1 MEYRAQWAYVSA
13 RLTLVP
19 GQVIDLDDAL
29 AQWLMADSPGVIVP
43 IAEQAMNRAPDA
55 PASDRMHRKGRN
67 VAISNVSV
75 ANTPTLIAAGDGMRI
90 SLTVQHVDTVDS
102 TTPIW
107 VSNSATIAIGEG
119 FYLSGLGLCCPFY
132 AGGAGKP
139 LVRDRYGQY
148 GYSRCGD
155 RRTLDGVCC
164 HRCGPSNVTGRGR
177 PRASG

>member
-107 VSNSATIAIGEG
+107 VSNSDRCHRRG
-119 FYLSGLGLCCPFY
+119 FYLSGLGAVLSILRE
-132 AGGAGKP
+132 GGAGNP
-139 LVRDRYGQY
+139 GTGSVRAIRLQ
-148 GYSRCGD
+148 SLWRQENA
-155 RRTLDGVCC
+155 DGVCC